1 MRIWTSKFCDPG
13 PRLFERHCVSVGGSQ
28 GKVVIMGTEE
38 GFYKIISIL
47 TAAGARGIKPAVRA
61 TRDEWV
67 CTLEDS
73 GEKSIIIAKEGELIV
88 VQMELQKGEPEIE
101 RFAAPEYTRQ
111 EIIDRIQKAITEVY
125 GA

>member
-1 MRIWTSKFCDPG
+1 MLIKQAFD
-13 PRLFERHCVSVGGSQ
+13 
-28 GKVVIMGTEE
+28 
-38 GFYKIISIL
+38 KIVSIL
-47 TAAGARGIKPAVRA
+47 QEACASGIKPAVRA

-73 GEKSIIIAKEGELIV
+73 GKKSIIIAKEGELMIV
-88 VQMELQKGEPEIE
+88 RMELQKGEPEIE

>member
-1 MRIWTSKFCDPG
+1 
-13 PRLFERHCVSVGGSQ
+13 
-28 GKVVIMGTEE
+28 MGIKQA
-38 GFYKIISIL
+38 FDKIVSIL
-47 TAAGARGIKPAVRA
+47 QEACASEIKPAVRV

-73 GEKSIIIAKEGELIV
+73 GKKSIIIVKEGELTI

>member
-1 MRIWTSKFCDPG
+1 MGIEVAFDKI
-13 PRLFERHCVSVGGSQ
+13 VSMLQ
-28 GKVVIMGTEE
+28 
-38 GFYKIISIL
+38 
-47 TAAGARGIKPAVRA
+47 AACASVIKPAVRV

-73 GEKSIIIAKEGELIV
+73 GKKSIIIVKEGELTI

-111 EIIDRIQKAITEVY
+111 HIIDRVQKAMTEVY